1 MFIPGEY
8 KFWFCIDQWQK
19 NPKTTTNK
27 QTKKIIIIKNQNI
40 PPFHRM
46 SKEIYKSVKNY
57 IVQDFMCCNQTKN
70 ESP

>member
-19 NPKTTTNK
+19 NPKQQQTNK
-27 QTKKIIIIKNQNI
+27 PKKKNNKNQNI

-57 IVQDFMCCNQTKN
+57 I
-70 ESP
+70 

>member
-1 MFIPGEY
+1 MA
-8 KFWFCIDQWQK
+8 KK
-19 NPKTTTNK
+19 NPKQQQTNK
-27 QTKKIIIIKNQNI
+27 PNKKNNKNQNI

>member
-1 MFIPGEY
+1 MAKKP
-8 KFWFCIDQWQK
+8 
-19 NPKTTTNK
+19 PKQQQTNK
-27 QTKKIIIIKNQNI
+27 PKKKNNKNQNI

>member
-19 NPKTTTNK
+19 NPKQQQTNK
-27 QTKKIIIIKNQNI
+27 PKKKNNKNQNI

>member
-1 MFIPGEY
+1 MA
-8 KFWFCIDQWQK
+8 KK
-19 NPKTTTNK
+19 NQNNNK
-27 QTKKIIIIKNQNI
+27 QTNQKKINNKNQNI

>member
-1 MFIPGEY
+1 MA
-8 KFWFCIDQWQK
+8 KK
-19 NPKTTTNK
+19 PKTTTNK
-27 QTKKIIIIKNQNI
+27 QTKKKNNNKNQNI

>member
-19 NPKTTTNK
+19 KPKTTTNK
-27 QTKKIIIIKNQNI
+27 QTKKKNNKNQNI

-57 IVQDFMCCNQTKN
+57 IVQDLMCCNQTKN

>member
-19 NPKTTTNK
+19 PPKTTTNK

-40 PPFHRM
+40 PSFHRM

>member
-1 MFIPGEY
+1 MA
-8 KFWFCIDQWQK
+8 KK
-19 NPKTTTNK
+19 TPKQQQTNK
-27 QTKKIIIIKNQNI
+27 PKKKKINKNQNI

>member
-19 NPKTTTNK
+19 KPQHNNK
-27 QTKKIIIIKNQNI
+27 QTNQKKKNNNQNI